1 MIYLDNAATSY
12 PKPKPV
18 MEAIAECFKRAG
30 SPGRGAHKMALAA
43 SRVILETRELL
54 AELFNV
60 KDSANIVFTLNAT
73 EAINLGLKGLLK
85 PGDHVITTSMEH
97 NAVTRPLKDLEAQGI
112 KVTKIKCSQEGHL
125 DLDDL
130 RDSISQ
136 DTKIIVMTHASNV
149 TGTLMPIEAAG
160 EIAREKAIFFMV
172 DAAQTAG
179 IFSIDVEDMNIDLL
193 AFCGHKGLLGPQG
206 TGGLYINPNIDLK
219 ELKQGG
225 TGGYSEAPFQPRI
238 RPERYEAGTPNT
250 PGIAGLGA
258 SLKFIR
264 DIGLQSIHDLE
275 RDLTLHLLE
284 GLKKVPRI
292 KLYGPQAGEERAPVV
307 SLNVEGMNPH
317 EVEFI
322 LDQTFDI
329 TVRAGLHCAPDAH
342 RTIGTEELGAVRFSI
357 GYFNTMEDIDQT
369 IEAIRYIC
377 EKS

>member
-18 MEAIAECFKRAG
+18 MEAIEECFKRAG

-60 KDSANIVFTLNAT
+60 KDPANIVFTLNAT

-85 PGDHVITTSMEH
+85 PGDNVITTSMEH

-112 KVTKIKCSQEGHL
+112 KVTKIKCSHKGHL

-130 RDSISQ
+130 RDSISH
-136 DTKIIVMTHASNV
+136 DTKLIVMTHASNV
-149 TGTLMPIEAAG
+149 TGTLMPIEDVG
-160 EIAREKAIFFMV
+160 EIARGKAIFFMV

-179 IFSIDVEDMNIDLL
+179 IFPIDVQDMNIDLL

-206 TGGLYINPNIDLK
+206 TGGLYINPDIDLK

-225 TGGYSEAPFQPRI
+225 TGGYSDDPFQPRI

-284 GLKKVPRI
+284 GLRKMPRI

-322 LDQTFDI
+322 LDQAFDI
-329 TVRAGLHCAPDAH
+329 TVRSGLHCAPDAH
-342 RTIGTEELGAVRFSI
+342 RTIGTEGLGAVRFSM
-357 GYFNTMEDIDQT
+357 GYFNTMEDIDQA
-369 IEAIRYIC
+369 IETMRYIC